1 MFLRKVRPKGKV
13 RRPVYWE
20 LVESYRTPRGSRQR
34 TVAYLGKLSGRE
46 LNGWQMLSR
55 NLEGKG
61 APLPSLFQ
69 TPESWPEGDYQWVDV
84 KGLKVQRLRR
94 FGDVY
99 LGWTIWRMLGL
110 DKLLEKAM
118 PAGQE
123 EVPWSLTAAILCIA
137 RLCRPSSEL
146 HIEKHFYPE
155 SALEDLLG
163 VEAAQVHTDRLY
175 AGLDRLLPLKKTI
188 EAHLRERLGQLFTLS
203 YDLLLYDLTSTY
215 FEGVCAANPMARRGY
230 SRDSRGDCPQVVI
243 ALIVTTDGYPLGYE
257 VFDGN
262 TQDVTTVP
270 RIIAKVEQ
278 EHGKINRIWVMDR
291 GNVSEEN
298 LAFIRGQGGRYIVGT
313 PKAMLRQVQG
323 QISDEGWHQ
332 VREGIEVKVV
342 PSPVAGPGTKS
353 GDTAPTETFILC
365 RSADRVHKEQA
376 MLDRFVT
383 AMRRGLEKLAQAA
396 QTGRLHDLAKAHQRL
411 GRLQEKNWRAAACF
425 QVSITALEK
434 PLGQQ
439 TLTVRWTV
447 DQQAKQRLCGCY
459 LLRTNLPQVDPVNL
473 WRQYIQLVDAEW
485 AFRISKDELEIRP
498 VWHQHQDRVLGH
510 ILVCFVAYAMWK
522 TLAGWMKISGLGDA
536 PRPLLEELAGI
547 HSGDVVLP
555 TRTAAGIAGP
565 HLVVRCVTR
574 PSDHQAV
581 LLHRL
586 GLTLPNQI
594 KRFRL
599 PQQPAPARRQM

>member
-298 LAFIRGQGGRYIVGT
+298 L
-313 PKAMLRQVQG
+313 
-323 QISDEGWHQ
+323 S
-332 VREGIEVKVV
+332 
-342 PSPVAGPGTKS
+342 
-353 GDTAPTETFILC
+353 
-365 RSADRVHKEQA
+365 RSV
-376 MLDRFVT
+376 
-383 AMRRGLEKLAQAA
+383 
-396 QTGRLHDLAKAHQRL
+396 
-411 GRLQEKNWRAAACF
+411 
-425 QVSITALEK
+425 
-434 PLGQQ
+434 
-439 TLTVRWTV
+439 
-447 DQQAKQRLCGCY
+447 
-459 LLRTNLPQVDPVNL
+459 
-473 WRQYIQLVDAEW
+473 
-485 AFRISKDELEIRP
+485 
-498 VWHQHQDRVLGH
+498 
-510 ILVCFVAYAMWK
+510 
-522 TLAGWMKISGLGDA
+522 
-536 PRPLLEELAGI
+536 
-547 HSGDVVLP
+547 
-555 TRTAAGIAGP
+555 
-565 HLVVRCVTR
+565 
-574 PSDHQAV
+574 
-581 LLHRL
+581 
-586 GLTLPNQI
+586 
-594 KRFRL
+594 
-599 PQQPAPARRQM
+599 